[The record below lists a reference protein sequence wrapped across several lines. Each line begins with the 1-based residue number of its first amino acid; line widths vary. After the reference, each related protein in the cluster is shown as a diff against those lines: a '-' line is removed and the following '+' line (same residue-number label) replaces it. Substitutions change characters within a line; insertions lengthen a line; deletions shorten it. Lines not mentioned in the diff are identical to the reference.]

1 MTHRDGFPRISARR
15 VGCGDAG
22 HREARATPSES
33 LGKPPVRS
41 RARPVGG
48 RRKALT
54 MHHIVC
60 DFPPTR
66 RAAHAISMGH
76 HHRDLVLGM
85 FVFAQPRHQFDEIA
99 GHVTVVKLVAQD
111 AIPAVLAGAGR
122 AG

>member
-1 MTHRDGFPRISARR
+1 MTPRDDLPRFCARR

-41 RARPVGG
+41 RTRPVGG

-54 MHHIVC
+54 MHHIAY

-66 RAAHAISMGH
+66 RAAYAISMGH
-76 HHRDLVLGM
+76 YQRSLV
-85 FVFAQPRHQFDEIA
+85 
-99 GHVTVVKLVAQD
+99 
-111 AIPAVLAGAGR
+111 
-122 AG
+122 